1 MTPEEM
7 TTLDTLF
14 QSGVTALNKSLFQE
28 AVETFESILEGG
40 FKNAVLLTTYGN
52 ALKGIKQFE
61 KSIEAC
67 QQAADLEPQ
76 NLHYLMNLG
85 AAHLAGGD
93 WEKSVETYSLAMAL
107 SPGDSEVHFSLGTAW
122 LEGRELVE
130 AMSSLQR
137 AVTLN
142 KTSFKAWV
150 NLGAVRKL
158 LGDFGGSREAYETA
172 VEIDPDEPRAQWNLS
187 LAELS
192 DGDFIRGWDRYEW
205 RRQVTDIAVREF
217 PLREWDGRFA
227 PEENLLIHSEQ
238 GLGDTLQFIRLVQ
251 FAKERVRTVCVLA
264 PRPLCPILELS
275 GIADHVAGDTS
286 DMPACHLHLPMLS
299 LPRLTGSGFEE
310 AVRCGPYLK
319 ACDHRVKH
327 WAAELKQSA
336 KFKIGICWQGNPGY
350 REDGLRSVPLFSF
363 EALCEDP
370 ENELWALQK
379 GFGHEQVGAFGP
391 KEQLVILGAK
401 LDSEFGSFMDTAA
414 LLTLVDLVITSDT
427 SVAHLAGALGVPVW
441 LALPHVAD
449 WRWGQEG
456 STSIWYPTMRI
467 FRQTNT
473 GDWNG
478 VFAEIGSAL
487 SELKA
492 STRA

>member
-1 MTPEEM
+1 
-7 TTLDTLF
+7 
-14 QSGVTALNKSLFQE
+14 
-28 AVETFESILEGG
+28 
-40 FKNAVLLTTYGN
+40 
-52 ALKGIKQFE
+52 
-61 KSIEAC
+61 
-67 QQAADLEPQ
+67 
-76 NLHYLMNLG
+76 
-85 AAHLAGGD
+85 
-93 WEKSVETYSLAMAL
+93 
-107 SPGDSEVHFSLGTAW
+107 
-122 LEGRELVE
+122 
-130 AMSSLQR
+130 
-137 AVTLN
+137 
-142 KTSFKAWV
+142 
-150 NLGAVRKL
+150 
-158 LGDFGGSREAYETA
+158 
-172 VEIDPDEPRAQWNLS
+172 
-187 LAELS
+187 
-192 DGDFIRGWDRYEW
+192 
-205 RRQVTDIAVREF
+205 
-217 PLREWDGRFA
+217 
-227 PEENLLIHSEQ
+227 
-238 GLGDTLQFIRLVQ
+238 
-251 FAKERVRTVCVLA
+251 
-264 PRPLCPILELS
+264 LELA

-319 ACDHRVKH
+319 ACEHRVKH

-363 EALCEDP
+363 EALCKDP

-379 GFGHEQVGAFGP
+379 GFGHEQVGGFGP

-401 LDSEFGSFMDTAA
+401 LDSEFGAFMDTAA

-456 STSIWYPTMRI
+456 ESSLWYPTMRI
-467 FRQTNT
+467 FRQTNP

-487 SELKA
+487 SVLKA
-492 STRA
+492 SRAT